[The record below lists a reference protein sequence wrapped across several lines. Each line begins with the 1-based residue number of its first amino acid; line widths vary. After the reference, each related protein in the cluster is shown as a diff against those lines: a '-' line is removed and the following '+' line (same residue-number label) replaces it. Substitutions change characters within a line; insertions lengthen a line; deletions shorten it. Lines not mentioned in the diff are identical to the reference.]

1 MASLLNRQA
10 GRLLPLTL
18 PPLLAGGLWLGRR
31 GGAGSI
37 AAAGVPGVPRPVF
50 MMVLV
55 VLMGRDLCCPGSFV
69 VSHGGWLCLLRV
81 FEYL

>member
-1 MASLLNRQA
+1 
-10 GRLLPLTL
+10 
-18 PPLLAGGLWLGRR
+18 
-31 GGAGSI
+31 
-37 AAAGVPGVPRPVF
+37 
-50 MMVLV
+50 MMVLVVLVVLV